1 MKETK
6 WNHTSKIL
14 SFLRLIVSFILCSI
28 SFIPYF
34 IVKWESNFW
43 SIFFVKYLLSFFYF
57 ILGIF
62 FIFKFLFK
70 KLHII
75 NFILFIQIEDQQD
88 ILLRFQ
94 KLNDT

>member
-34 IVKWESNFW
+34 IVEWKSNFW
-43 SIFFVKYLLSFFYF
+43 SIFFVKYLLSFFLFYF
-57 ILGIF
+57 GHF

-75 NFILFIQIEDQQD
+75 NFNLFIQIED
-88 ILLRFQ
+88 
-94 KLNDT
+94 